1 MADAQNKR
9 INDLPVIEGADVSGV
24 DVLPIVDQSAF
35 TTKKILFSELKQQ
48 ITKDSQGKL
57 PSGTDGQVLSWQSG
71 EPVWIDFTPE
81 GMTLNIGPS
90 DQDNSWRF
98 TLTGNGLELQ
108 VRRMGVWEKRGAWSN
123 A

>member
-1 MADAQNKR
+1 MAGQDKR
-9 INDLPVIEGADVSGV
+9 INDLPVIEGAEVSGA

-35 TTKKILFSELKQQ
+35 TTKKITFSELKQQ
-48 ITKDSQGKL
+48 ITKDSQEKL
-57 PSGTDGQVLSWQSG
+57 PNGTDGQVLSWQGG

-98 TLTGNGLELQ
+98 TLTVNGLELQ